1 MMRVAV
7 QLAMG
12 LLVVAAGILV
22 ARSALDVIDVSA
34 IGSKSAAVRPA
45 TNSDG
50 VTVAAVAPL
59 EALSDT
65 RERPL
70 FSPDRRRVPESP
82 AAQDEVAAPGL
93 TLIGLMRPSGKEPR
107 ALFRI
112 DGTGKA
118 AWGKVGDVI
127 GGAKVREIRAG
138 AVLLERDGRP
148 IELRLRPTRTASET
162 P

>member
-1 MMRVAV
+1 MMRAV
-7 QLAMG
+7 VHLAMG
-12 LLVVAAGILV
+12 LLVVAAGILM
-22 ARSALDVIDVSA
+22 ARSALDVIDTSA
-34 IGSKSAAVRPA
+34 IGSKSAAIRPA
-45 TNSDG
+45 TNSAD

-70 FSPDRRRVPESP
+70 FSTDRRRVPDSP
-82 AAQDEVAAPGL
+82 AAQDEEAAPGL
-93 TLIGLMRPSGKEPR
+93 TLIGLMRPLAKEPR

-118 AWGKVGDVI
+118 AWTSVGDVI
-127 GGAKVREIRAG
+127 GGAKLREIRAG
-138 AVLLERDGRP
+138 AVVLERDGRS